1 MLFLV
6 LEKRCWSGAST
17 KENVAFKRQ
26 HIEFWAVCRGFSYMA
41 DHISPWH
48 FLYVNALIIGGQELL
63 VVILKRE
70 EVLAWE
76 PPEPNLLSDL

>member
-1 MLFLV
+1 
-6 LEKRCWSGAST
+6 
-17 KENVAFKRQ
+17 
-26 HIEFWAVCRGFSYMA
+26 MA

-48 FLYVNALIIGGQELL
+48 FLYVNALIIVGQELL

-70 EVLAWE
+70 EVLAQE

>member
-63 VVILKRE
+63 VVILKNE
-70 EVLAWE
+70 EVLAQE

>member
-1 MLFLV
+1 
-6 LEKRCWSGAST
+6 
-17 KENVAFKRQ
+17 
-26 HIEFWAVCRGFSYMA
+26 MA

-63 VVILKRE
+63 VVILKNE